1 MTEIPNTDVPDT
13 VPADPS
19 AKRPVRD
26 FRLRSAFALSFA
38 DLSPIVGIYTVFAI
52 GLVAAGPAFLWA
64 FPLVLIAQLFVCGV
78 FGHLV
83 SRWPFQG
90 SVYAWSRE
98 LVGPRFGWFTG
109 WAYMWGLTL
118 TLAVLPLAASPYL
131 LGALGVNSPTQ
142 TTVEFVAL
150 GILLFGSAVNIFGG
164 RVLKLLIFIALAAEL
179 IASAGIGI
187 ALLFFHRINPLSVI
201 FNGGG
206 TGHGAHWLIGAF
218 LLPVAYVA
226 YTFIGFEASA
236 SIGEEVQASRRVL
249 PKAVMYSLVVGGLLV
264 MVACLGLVL
273 AIPDMPAVLSGRDTN
288 PIATTLEHSFGSGAG
303 RTLLVALAI
312 GFISS
317 MIAVQTAVTRAIW
330 ANARDKALPGAGLLV
345 KLSGREHLPRH
356 AIGLTVVIAGVLLFF
371 GTSKVFALLVTFSA
385 FGFYL
390 SYWMPVLGLA
400 YVRWRGRWS
409 LGDAWGVRWI
419 GPVTVVAVVWLTL
432 EIINLAWPR
441 SVTSDW
447 YLNWGIIIMTGVLAV
462 VGAVISWRVF
472 QPGSPGALAS
482 SERTHAVL
490 DTEDA

>member
-1 MTEIPNTDVPDT
+1 MTETSITEEPLER
-13 VPADPS
+13 
-19 AKRPVRD
+19 RPVRD
-26 FRLRSAFALSFA
+26 FKLRSAFALSFA
-38 DLSPIVGIYTVFAI
+38 DQSPIVGIYTVFAI

-64 FPLVLIAQLFVCGV
+64 FPLVLIGQLFVCGV

-83 SRWPFQG
+83 SKWPFQG
-90 SVYAWSRE
+90 SVYAWARE
-98 LVGPRFGWFTG
+98 LIGPRFGWFTG
-109 WAYMWGLTL
+109 WAYIWGLTL

-131 LGALGVNSPTQ
+131 LGALGVDAPTQ
-142 TTVEFVAL
+142 TTVELVAL

-164 RVLKLLIFIALAAEL
+164 RVLKLLIYIALVAEL
-179 IASAGIGI
+179 VASAGIGLG
-187 ALLFFHRINPLSVI
+187 LLFFHRINPWSVI
-201 FNGGG
+201 FSGGG
-206 TGHGAHWLIGAF
+206 TGHGAHWLFGAF

-236 SIGEEVQASRRVL
+236 SIGEEVQDSRRVL
-249 PKAVMYSLVVGGLLV
+249 PKAVMYCLVVGGLLV
-264 MVACLGLVL
+264 IVACLGIVL
-273 AIPDMPAVLSGRDTN
+273 AIPDLPAVLSGKDTN

-303 RTLLVALAI
+303 RTLLAALAI

-330 ANARDKALPGAGLLV
+330 ANARDKTLPGASVLV
-345 KLSGREHLPRH
+345 KLSGRENLPRY

-385 FGFYL
+385 FGFYI

-400 YVRWRGRWS
+400 YVRWRGQWS
-409 LGDAWGVRWI
+409 LGDVWGVRWI

-441 SVTSDW
+441 SVTDEW

-462 VGAVISWRVF
+462 VGALISWRAF

-482 SERTHAVL
+482 SQRTHAVL
-490 DTEDA
+490 DQEDT